1 MFFCSCL
8 LSLPSSKSLFSSSS
22 SLFVTILSSQA
33 DPPTPKNLD
42 FASAGARFLKNQGL
56 GIKDALDG
64 VLGLSWASFGGL
76 LGPSWG
82 FFWCSWGIQMAPL
95 HSKAFFFALL
105 MLYIAPRGTPNSPP
119 GALRAKQMPPRSHQ
133 EASGDVWRP
142 IFLKC

>member
-1 MFFCSCL
+1 MFFFASL

-22 SLFVTILSSQA
+22 NLFVPILSSQA
-33 DPPTPKNLD
+33 DPPTLKNID

-82 FFWCSWGIQMAPL
+82 SL
-95 HSKAFFFALL
+95 
-105 MLYIAPRGTPNSPP
+105 
-119 GALRAKQMPPRSHQ
+119 GALERGFDQDARHVLIWGLP
-133 EASGDVWRP
+133 
-142 IFLKC
+142 